1 MTGKE
6 RVIRGLICRGS
17 AVMICALLLCGF
29 LPAGSAGTGAAG
41 AATMHPAPSASYTSS
56 AHFALAAAPAPSE
69 PPATSASS
77 VSSAPSAPE
86 DSLRS
91 PLYHYTEGI
100 KRLYVRA
107 DTAGAR
113 KSFLK
118 AIELDDG
125 YAPACYELAV
135 LAMSVDRSKA
145 ETYARKAHELDTT
158 NRFYLGLYAQTL
170 VYGMKVE
177 PALEAYRKLT
187 RLESANPDNYRMQ
200 ALLSQ
205 HAGRT
210 KEAVA
215 LLDSAEMLFGKN
227 SHLGALKYRMLIDDG
242 EYARALEEVQQA
254 VEAAPYEPDNHRL
267 LGEVYLAA
275 GSDSLAGVALRRS
288 LELDSTRIET
298 LVSLADYYN
307 RRRDYVNYFDIS
319 RRIFESDDLPLGE
332 KVRIFN
338 QFTGDV
344 RFYREFYP
352 QISTLART
360 LAVRYPRERS
370 VVELYGRHLI
380 ASGEM
385 EQALELYKMR
395 LADEPPQLDYY
406 TMVVD
411 MESYLKRPDSADLYL
426 TRAIELFPGR
436 TELYVQQGHI
446 ASIYSKDFVRAVAS
460 YRKGLEFAATD
471 SLRST
476 IWGYIG
482 DVYQQQSQGDCSS
495 TEEAFARRDNG
506 RGSWKKYLKRCYD
519 AYDRALKY
527 DRDNVSVLNNYAYFL
542 SLEGRDLNRALEM
555 SSRVVALTDNNP
567 TYLDTH
573 AWVLFRLGRLDEAKR
588 YLQQAVSLDGQKSPE
603 LQVHYGD
610 VLAALGEYFMAETYW
625 KRAKDNGYDPAEI
638 ERRMR
643 EMNNRK
649 Q

>member
-1 MTGKE
+1 MGIE
-6 RVIRGLICRGS
+6 RCITGLIG
-17 AVMICALLLCGF
+17 ALLLCGF
-29 LPAGSAGTGAAG
+29 LPAGSAG
-41 AATMHPAPSASYTSS
+41 
-56 AHFALAAAPAPSE
+56 AAAP
-69 PPATSASS
+69 S
-77 VSSAPSAPE
+77 VQE

-113 KSFLK
+113 KAFLK
-118 AIELDDG
+118 AVELDDG
-125 YAPACYELAV
+125 YAPACYELAG
-135 LAMSVDRSKA
+135 LAMPADRSEA
-145 ETYARKAHELDTT
+145 ETYARRAHELDTA

-187 RLESANPDNYRMQ
+187 RLESGNPDNYRMQ
-200 ALLSQ
+200 ALLAQ

-215 LLDSAEMLFGKN
+215 LLDSAEVLFGKN
-227 SHLGALKYRMLIDDG
+227 GRLGTLKYRMLLEDG
-242 EYARALEEVQQA
+242 QYERALDEVREA
-254 VEAAPYEPDNHRL
+254 VEAAPYEPDNHRI
-267 LGEVYLAA
+267 LGEIYLTA
-275 GSDSLAGVALRRS
+275 GRDSLAEAALKRS

-298 LVSLADYYN
+298 LISLADYYN

-319 RRIFESDDLPLGE
+319 RRIFENDELPLDE
-332 KVRIFN
+332 KVRIFH

-344 RFYREFYP
+344 RFYREFYS

-360 LAVRYPRERS
+360 LAVRYPREKS

-380 ASGEM
+380 ASGEI
-385 EQALELYKMR
+385 EQALALYKLR
-395 LADEPPQLDYY
+395 LEDEPPQLDYY
-406 TMVVD
+406 TMVID
-411 MESYLKRPDSADLYL
+411 MESYLQRPDSADRYL
-426 TRAIELFPGR
+426 ARAIELFPGR
-436 TELYVQQGHI
+436 SELYVQQGHI
-446 ASIYSKDFVRAVAS
+446 AGIYSKDFERAVAS
-460 YRKGLEFAATD
+460 YRKGLEFAPTD
-471 SLRST
+471 SLRSA

-482 DVYQQQSQGDCSS
+482 DVYQQQSQGDRSS
-495 TEEAFARRDNG
+495 SEEAFARRDNG
-506 RGSWKKYLKRCYD
+506 RGTWKKYLKKCYD

-542 SLEGRDLNRALEM
+542 ALEGRDLNRALEM
-555 SSRVVALTDNNP
+555 SSRAVALTDNNP

-610 VLAALGEYFMAETYW
+610 VLAALGENFMAETYW
-625 KRAKDNGYDPAEI
+625 KRAKENGYDPAEI

-643 EMNNRK
+643 DLKNRK
-649 Q
+649 